1 MTCLCTHPSRL
12 LQPFAFLSTLYFF
25 FSSFII
31 DLCTPFLSLPC
42 HPPLAICNTFEEQSL
57 NLICS
62 FYQLICLFSLLILLS
77 INASLSIYKVSSSS
91 ESLLFKMF
99 FLFLS
104 FGFFHSKTSAQNW
117 RSLGCLSFWCFITCL
132 HVVYTLLCWWCLSK
146 SGSPQMKTPIN
157 ETFVPINELLTKHK
171 KIQGQT
177 TAGLDP
183 Q

>member
-57 NLICS
+57 NLIRS
-62 FYQLICLFSLLILLS
+62 FYQLICLFSLFILLS

-91 ESLLFKMF
+91 ESSLFKMF

-104 FGFFHSKTSAQNW
+104 FGFFHSKTSAQNCAA
-117 RSLGCLSFWCFITCL
+117 LGAFLFGAVIKYLRYWCFEKSR
-132 HVVYTLLCWWCLSK
+132 VVSTVLILKYLRESRYLSM
-146 SGSPQMKTPIN
+146 STQ
-157 ETFVPINELLTKHK
+157 
-171 KIQGQT
+171 
-177 TAGLDP
+177 
-183 Q
+183 